1 MKIAGDVLS
10 DLEIVSAI
18 MTVYTLSWIIKI
30 SLSIRTERGGVKDL
44 ARSCEINKARIFYSC
59 KRINTCT

>member
-10 DLEIVSAI
+10 DLEIASAI
-18 MTVYTLSWIIKI
+18 MTVYTLPRIMKI

-44 ARSCEINKARIFYSC
+44 ARSCEINDGQNIL
-59 KRINTCT
+59 